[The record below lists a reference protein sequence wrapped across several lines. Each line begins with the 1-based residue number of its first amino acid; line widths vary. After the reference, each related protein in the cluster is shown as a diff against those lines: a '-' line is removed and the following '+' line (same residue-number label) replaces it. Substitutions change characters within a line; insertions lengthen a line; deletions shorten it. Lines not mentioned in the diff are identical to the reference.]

1 MAAKYIANPTE
12 LTTIVDDVS
21 LAAAFGAGTE
31 FAILLPIQG
40 SPLFTWQT
48 IFSAAPASITLL
60 LEASTNGIDW
70 DTVDTST
77 STAGETRTLEGS
89 HKFLRINNSAVT
101 GGAGITVTVNLVYTN
116 RVEVGSFASGDVVG
130 PASSTDN
137 AIARWDGATGL
148 LLQDS
153 VPLVTDAGE
162 VLAGNGAAS
171 TPTFAFVSQP
181 ALGFYR
187 FSAGRMRIRAD
198 RFEIVN
204 LTDSLDMF
212 DALRVSAT
220 QSDITL
226 GGLVSQ
232 TVNGTITWISDSVGN
247 PFWRQNNNANTF
259 NLDTFYGQHTASRDL
274 TITSGANLVQSL
286 DSGNFEF
293 GNPLLAPSG
302 SAAAPGIS
310 FASETG
316 NNTGFYLLG
325 DNNIGFTAGG
335 ILVWQMRS
343 DGLVVSAGGNA
354 GIWAGDFLDL
364 GSAGDTRLIK
374 VSAGVVRLAN
384 ATVGSIRALL
394 GGGAAV
400 ASATALPIP
409 TGRVFHVTGTTD
421 ITSITSTNFESGA
434 VITLIFDD
442 VLTFTDGNNL
452 KLAGNFVTSADDTIT
467 LVYDGSNWYETSRSV
482 N

>member
-12 LTTIVDDVS
+12 LTAIVDEVS

-60 LEASTNGIDW
+60 LEASTNGVDW

-116 RVEVGSFASGDVVG
+116 RVEVGSSASGDVVG

-162 VLAGNGAAS
+162 VLAGNGAAGTLS
-171 TPTFAFVSQP
+171 FSFVSE
-181 ALGFYR
+181 ATLGFYR
-187 FSAGRMRIRAD
+187 PAAGWIRFKGD
-198 RFEIVN
+198 RFDIVSI
-204 LTDSLDMF
+204 DGALDMF
-212 DALRVSAT
+212 EAKYNAGGAAIPYV
-220 QSDITL
+220 TL
-226 GGLVSQ
+226 GGLATSF
-232 TVNGTITWISDSVGN
+232 VNGIIRWQPLDRM
-247 PFWRQNNNANTF
+247 WRQPNLAGTF
-259 NLDTFYGQHTASRDL
+259 SLNQAYGTHTADRTW
-274 TITSGANLVQSL
+274 TITSGTNLVHSL
-286 DSGNFEF
+286 DSGGFEF
-293 GNPLLAPSG
+293 NKLILIDGDG
-302 SAAAPGIS
+302 TTTFGFS
-310 FASETG
+310 FTADP
-316 NNTGFYLLG
+316 NTGIYRVGADDWAAVAGAVIAARFNTTGGVGRLTAQG
-325 DNNIGFTAGG
+325 IFTIGGT
-335 ILVWQMRS
+335 
-343 DGLVVSAGGNA
+343 DTGLARNA
-354 GIWAGDFLDL
+354 
-364 GSAGDTRLIK
+364 
-374 VSAGVVRLAN
+374 AGVIKSTDGAS
-384 ATVGSIRALL
+384 AIRGFL
-394 GGGAAV
+394 GGGAAI
-400 ASATALPIP
+400 ASATALPVP

-421 ITSITSTNFESGA
+421 ITSITSTNFGSGA